1 MDKTY
6 LLSKLKEQGLDERT
20 ILAFEKVKREDFVPS
35 HLFSFSYEDIPLPN
49 VDGSSIPQPS
59 TVAFMLKLL
68 DLKQGQK
75 ILEIGSGSG
84 YVLSLISEIIK
95 EGKIYGL
102 ELHRNLAIRSKKLL
116 ERDSNIDIFI
126 RNGFNGLKEL
136 APFDRIIVSAS
147 AKSIPSHLIHQ
158 LSDDGVLVCPVNQ
171 SIFKIKK
178 GKNGIEEEEHPGFGF
193 VGLIE
198 DE

>member
-1 MDKTY
+1 
-6 LLSKLKEQGLDERT
+6 
-20 ILAFEKVKREDFVPS
+20 
-35 HLFSFSYEDIPLPN
+35 LPN

-68 DLKQGQK
+68 DLREGQK

-84 YVLSLISEIIK
+84 YVLSLMSEIIK

-116 ERDSNIDIFI
+116 EGDNNIDIFI

-147 AKSIPSHLIHQ
+147 ANVIPSHLIHQ
-158 LSDDGVLVCPVNQ
+158 LKSGGILVCPVKQ

-178 GKNGIEEEEHPGFGF
+178 GRNGIEEEEHPGFRF